1 MSKRKTISVDELD
14 FKNMSIDDTAI
25 HFYTY
30 TDEYYNLN
38 EDIRRELDLIEEE
51 INIKIESIL
60 QKHNF
65 YKKRKLK

>member
-14 FKNMSIDDTAI
+14 FKSMTIDDTVI